1 MKEQSNGYLD
11 ASVVA
16 GRDAHHQEVW
26 PLVSASERLVG
37 WGHSLAGREA
47 GGLKGGLTDQSDHR
61 LTCDP
66 TGTISFPGVIRAH
79 LDPTRNHVGS
89 AGHLTHCLPD
99 TVCLS
104 VFRPCSKEGRR
115 QPFISTTH
123 VYHIV
128 LYYVQLRKW
137 LQVLAVNYKTD
148 I

>member
-1 MKEQSNGYLD
+1 M
-11 ASVVA
+11 VA

-26 PLVSASERLVG
+26 PLVSASEQLMG
-37 WGHSLAGREA
+37 WGHSRAGREA
-47 GGLKGGLTDQSDHR
+47 GGLKGGLTHQSDHR
-61 LTCDP
+61 LTWDL

-79 LDPTRNHVGS
+79 LDPTRNYVGS
-89 AGHLTHCLPD
+89 AGHLTHRLPD

-104 VFRPCSKEGRR
+104 VFGPRSKEGRR